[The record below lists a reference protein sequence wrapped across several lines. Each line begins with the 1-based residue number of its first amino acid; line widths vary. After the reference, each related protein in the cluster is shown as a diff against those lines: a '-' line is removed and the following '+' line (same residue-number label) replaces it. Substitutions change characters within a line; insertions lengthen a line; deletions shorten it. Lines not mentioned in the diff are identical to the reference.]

1 MSAKA
6 RILDD
11 IKTAMKARDQL
22 RLDTLRMVKSKIQE
36 KEVELRGKKGRD
48 HVLEEEDIQ
57 QVLTTAAKQRRDSIE
72 SFRAGGREELA
83 VKEEKELAIIE
94 EYLPQQLSD
103 DALKALVQEAVEEAG
118 ATSPKDMGKVMKA
131 VMPKVKGRADGKR
144 INAVVR
150 ALLS

>member
-72 SFRAGGREELA
+72 SFLAGGREELA

>member
-1 MSAKA
+1 MSVKDK
-6 RILDD
+6 ILDQ

-22 RLDTLRMVKSKIQE
+22 RLDTLRMVKAKIQE

-57 QVLTTAAKQRRDSIE
+57 QVLTTSAKQRRDSIE

-83 VKEEKELAIIE
+83 AKEEKELAIIQE
-94 EYLPQQLSD
+94 FLPQQLSD
-103 DALKALVQEAVEEAG
+103 EELQRLVKEAVEETG
-118 ATSPKDMGKVMKA
+118 AKSPKDMGMVMKA
-131 VMPKVKGRADGKR
+131 VMPKVKGQADGKR

-150 ALLS
+150 VLLS

>member
-1 MSAKA
+1 MPVKEQ
-6 RILDD
+6 ILND
-11 IKTAMKARDQL
+11 IKSAMKARDQL
-22 RLDTLRMVKSKIQE
+22 RLDTLRMVKAKIQE

-48 HVLEEEDIQ
+48 HVLEDEDIL

-83 VKEEKELAIIE
+83 AKEEKELAIIQ

-103 DALKALVQEAVEEAG
+103 EDLQRFVKEAVEETG
-118 ATSPKDMGKVMKA
+118 AESPKDMGKVMKA
-131 VMPKVKGRADGKR
+131 VMPKVKGQADGKR
-144 INAVVR
+144 INAAVR